1 VFCQPESLAHR
12 PNTAFDRLK
21 KSFPALE
28 LVNGLPD
35 ISKLNLDLNQSP
47 CLLIIDDQMNALLD
61 SKEMV
66 ELLCI
71 KIHHFQI
78 STIFTLQNY
87 FASSKYGRTIS
98 RNVNYKVFFFNRV
111 DLREIKNISVQIS
124 PSNPDFMQSNF
135 NFLFEK
141 YPDDPSHYVIVDG
154 HYRSKLRNLYVRSRI
169 FPNASNVI
177 EPIFFFPNPEYKK

>member
-1 VFCQPESLAHR
+1 MRKYAVAVKIHNMIYFFPNFYLSKPMRLNIIILGGKTEFILNLVENRHKLFPSEFSRIVFCIPESLAHR
-12 PNTAFDRLK
+12 PNPAFDRLK
-21 KSFPALE
+21 KTFPTVE

-78 STIFTLQNY
+78 CTIF
-87 FASSKYGRTIS
+87 R
-98 RNVNYKVFFFNRV
+98 
-111 DLREIKNISVQIS
+111 
-124 PSNPDFMQSNF
+124 
-135 NFLFEK
+135 
-141 YPDDPSHYVIVDG
+141 
-154 HYRSKLRNLYVRSRI
+154 
-169 FPNASNVI
+169 
-177 EPIFFFPNPEYKK
+177 

>member
-1 VFCQPESLAHR
+1 MNSVEVNPRLSVQELHLEDDTLRFMIPFSMSVSGPSQSGKTEFILNLVENRHQLFSSEFSRIVFCIPESLAHR

-21 KSFPALE
+21 KSFPAAE

-78 STIFTLQNY
+78 CTIFRL
-87 FASSKYGRTIS
+87 
-98 RNVNYKVFFFNRV
+98 
-111 DLREIKNISVQIS
+111 
-124 PSNPDFMQSNF
+124 
-135 NFLFEK
+135 
-141 YPDDPSHYVIVDG
+141 
-154 HYRSKLRNLYVRSRI
+154 
-169 FPNASNVI
+169 
-177 EPIFFFPNPEYKK
+177 

>member
-1 VFCQPESLAHR
+1 MVENRQKLFTSVFSRIVFCQPESLAHR

-98 RNVNYKVFFFNRV
+98 RNVNYKVFFLTVLIYEKSKTLVSKYHHQIQILCNLILIFY
-111 DLREIKNISVQIS
+111 LKNILMIHHIMS
-124 PSNPDFMQSNF
+124 
-135 NFLFEK
+135 
-141 YPDDPSHYVIVDG
+141 
-154 HYRSKLRNLYVRSRI
+154 
-169 FPNASNVI
+169 
-177 EPIFFFPNPEYKK
+177 